1 MKKMADLTKYKV
13 NKVRGGGDIINEA
26 TDPAFNGENKTTTTY
41 PIEYPINPTG
51 MPSGPG
57 SGGKRKVHR
66 RSVKTF
72 PRGILRKTAKIHPT
86 KNPSKAPPTSG
97 TRKRSVKLMMES
109 GVEKAR
115 KTAKAKAAHMDIA
128 LIRKKLVEKKIIGG
142 DTKKNI
148 PPTVLRTLYAD
159 SVGAGLLS

>member
-1 MKKMADLTKYKV
+1 MKKTADLTKYKV
-13 NKVRGGGDIINEA
+13 NKVRGGGGDIINEA
-26 TDPAFNGENKTTTTY
+26 TDPAFNGQDKTAMVNMITA
-41 PIEYPINPTG
+41 PQPPMG

-57 SGGKRKVHR
+57 IGGRRHR
-66 RSVKTF
+66 RSTKTF

-86 KNPSKAPPTSG
+86 RNPSKAPPTSA

-142 DTKKNI
+142 DAKKNI